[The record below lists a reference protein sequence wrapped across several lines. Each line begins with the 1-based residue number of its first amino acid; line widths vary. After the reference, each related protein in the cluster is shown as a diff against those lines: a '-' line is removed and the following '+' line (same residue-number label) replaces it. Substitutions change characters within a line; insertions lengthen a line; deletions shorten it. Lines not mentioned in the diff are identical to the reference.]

1 MTPAAPSPI
10 EFYFDFS
17 SPYGYLAARIIDA
30 EAAELGRKVRWHPF
44 LLGAVMKMTKA
55 EPLLL
60 VPIKGDYARRDLAR
74 AARYY
79 DIPFAVPPQFPFA
92 SIAACRAFYWLDGTD
107 PAKARDFAL
116 ALYERAFLAG
126 KDISKP
132 ESVLEAAADMGLDR
146 EAMAAALQD
155 PAIKDLLKE
164 EVERAVEKGVFGSP
178 FFLVDGEPFWG
189 HDRIGEIKE
198 WLHKG
203 GW

>member
-1 MTPAAPSPI
+1 MTSAASSPI

-30 EAAELGRKVRWHPF
+30 EAAELGRKVTWRPF
-44 LLGAVMKMTKA
+44 LLGAVMKQTKA
-55 EPLLL
+55 EPLLTI
-60 VPIKGDYARRDLAR
+60 PIKGDYARHDLAR

-79 DIPFAVPPQFPFA
+79 DIPFVVPPQFPFA
-92 SIAACRAFYWLDGTD
+92 SIAACRAFYWLNGTD

-116 ALYERAFLAG
+116 FLYERAFLAG

-132 ESVLEAAADMGLDR
+132 DSVLEAASDAGLDAA
-146 EAMAAALQD
+146 AMALALQD
-155 PAIKDLLKE
+155 PAIKELLKA
-164 EVERAVEKGVFGSP
+164 EVDKAIKKGVFGSP

-189 HDRIGEIKE
+189 HDRIAEVRE
-198 WLHKG
+198 WLRKG